1 MQELINTL
9 RQLLAKC
16 LQTGPQNS
24 KNIAL
29 KVYSTS
35 FRGMFEIPL
44 KYCLDFTNVIIHV
57 LKYLVPVKAMYI
69 AFFQL

>member
-9 RQLLAKC
+9 RQLLAKW
-16 LQTGPQNS
+16 LQSGPKDS
-24 KNIAL
+24 KNTVL
-29 KVYSTS
+29 NVYSTS

-44 KYCLDFTNVIIHV
+44 KYCLDFTIVMIHV
-57 LKYLVPVKAMYI
+57 LKYLVPVKVMYI